1 MLLILGRMHQK
12 NFFVLGEAG
21 GLVLPLF
28 LSLLAWAAQAA
39 EPSPLCHELWRHVQQ
54 TYYQPVDENAFFAAC
69 PDNLPRVLNPHSE
82 LVSYPSPEAAA
93 DEVAG
98 VGVELYLQG
107 DAPQVV
113 SPLPGSPAAQA
124 KLQRGDWIRA
134 IDGVATE
141 GLSLAE
147 VSRRLRGKNS
157 SQVQLTV
164 ERGGEL
170 LVLPPI
176 TRQIIRVRSVHGEEL
191 KPGFLWLRVARF
203 ESNTQLEVY
212 RLLKARHEAADKPPL
227 QGVIFDF
234 RQNDGGLLDA
244 ALALASM
251 YLPEP
256 VPLIHVEEAGGK
268 KNTILGSDREALRGG
283 QRWRLPA
290 AVQALPLLVLINKNT
305 GAAPEMVAGIW
316 QYYGKAQVLGTPS
329 FGKNTLETLLPIT
342 QRPHSYLKLTSGEWS
357 YPDHSSVAGQGLRP
371 DLLAGAEND
380 ALLTAEANDAMVAQ
394 ALAVL
399 EERVRYT
406 AESLPADQRAAQKW
420 FAAHQRGEALAA
432 FNRILAKVPDAQA
445 VRYRRAAV
453 LAELG
458 EVALAR
464 RERTLLGYLATPAEQ
479 RTMAALTCWTGI
491 FTGDDVP
498 ARSACREEIGDDPL
512 DASAWLN
519 VGHLA
524 LRQGDTKAAW
534 AHYQVALPMMG
545 GYWSYHLADAQEDF
559 RVLAQPQF
567 LPAHFSSKQVQTL
580 QQRFERAYRV
590 QVAALQRAEALSIKL
605 MRGTLDES
613 LAPQARQ
620 QLLEKIQGEENKHLP
635 ANHPRR
641 LITLKR
647 LGMVHLEQ
655 AQCAKALPYF
665 SIALAGF
672 RDLPQSQSNQRFL
685 ERAIRACSEPG
696 KTPEA
701 VSAD

>member
-1 MLLILGRMHQK
+1 MSRISYSLRRLG
-12 NFFVLGEAG
+12 NFA
-21 GLVLPLF
+21 LPLL
-28 LSLLAWAAQAA
+28 LSLLTWGVQAV
-39 EPSPLCHELWRHVQQ
+39 EPSPLCRELWQHVQQ
-54 TYYQPVDENAFFAAC
+54 TYYQPVDENAFFTAC
-69 PDNLPRVLNPHSE
+69 PDDLPRVLNPHSD
-82 LVSYPSPEAAA
+82 LVSYPSPETAAS
-93 DEVAG
+93 EVAG
-98 VGVELYLQG
+98 VGLELHLQG
-107 DAPQVV
+107 DAVQVV
-113 SPLPGSPAAQA
+113 SPLLGSPAAQA
-124 KLQRGDWIRA
+124 KLQRGDRIRA
-134 IDGVATE
+134 IDGMATE

-147 VSRRLRGKNS
+147 VSRRLRGKNG

-176 TRQIIRVRSVHGEEL
+176 TRQIIRVRSVHGEEI

-203 ESNTQLEVY
+203 ERNTQLEVY
-212 RLLKARHEAADKPPL
+212 RLLKARLDAADQPPL

-244 ALALASM
+244 ALALAGM
-251 YLPEP
+251 FLPEP
-256 VPLIHVEEAGGK
+256 VPLIHVEEAGAK
-268 KNTILGSDREALRGG
+268 KNTIRGSDREALRGG

-290 AVQALPLLVLINKNT
+290 AVQALPLLALVNKNT
-305 GAAPEMVAGIW
+305 GAAPEMVTGIW

-329 FGKNTLETLLPIT
+329 FGKNTIETLLPIS
-342 QRPHSYLKLTSGEWS
+342 QRPHSYLKLTSGQWS

-380 ALLTAEANDAMVAQ
+380 ALLTAEANDATVAQ

-406 AESLPADQRAAQKW
+406 AESLPADQRAAQKL

-432 FNRILAKVPDAQA
+432 FNRILAKAPDVQA

-464 RERTLLGYLATPAEQ
+464 RERTLLGYLAAPAEQ

-491 FTGDDVP
+491 FTGDD
-498 ARSACREEIGDDPL
+498 AQALSACHEEIGDDPL

-519 VGHLA
+519 AGHLA
-524 LRQGDTKAAW
+524 LRQGDAKAAW
-534 AHYQVALPMMG
+534 AHYQVALSMMG
-545 GYWSYHLADAQEDF
+545 GYWSYQLADAQEDF
-559 RVLAQPQF
+559 RLLAQPQF
-567 LPAHFSSKQVQTL
+567 LPAHFSSKQMQAL
-580 QQRFERAYRV
+580 LHRFERAYRV

-613 LAPQARQ
+613 LSPLARQ

-635 ANHPRR
+635 AKHPRR

-655 AQCAKALPYF
+655 AQCAPALTYF
-665 SIALAGF
+665 SAALAGF
-672 RDLPQSQSNQRFL
+672 RDLPQPQSNQRFL
-685 ERAIRACSEPG
+685 ERAIRACSESDKNP
-696 KTPEA
+696 A
-701 VSAD
+701 AARSN